1 MTAICPSFQK
11 RCLMLYSKKRSD
23 GAILLQTNPARTEKI
38 LGIVQNNY
46 CNHFMIFLQDVYV
59 CKTFYYLI

>member
-11 RCLMLYSKKRSD
+11 RCLMLYSKKKSD

-46 CNHFMIFLQDVYV
+46 CNHFMIFLQDVYD